1 MSTGAVSAIEA
12 RTDRLAGLLEEREL
26 DSLIVTNLV
35 NVRYL
40 TGFTGTNAACVVTR
54 EDRIFITDFR
64 YVERAEAEVRGYERV
79 RGERDLLS
87 DVAARLHGRTGFD
100 DVHTSVRTHGKLA
113 EAVGEGVELV
123 AAGGLVEDLREVKD
137 PGEVAAMREA
147 AALADGVY
155 EYIVERGLAGRTELA
170 VARDAERE
178 MRERGAEDP
187 SFPTIVAAG
196 AHGALPHAD
205 PRDVEIPRDT
215 LVVIDM
221 GARVDGYCSDCT
233 RTLATGSPGGQ
244 ALEVYELV
252 RRAQEESRAAV
263 RAGAGC
269 QAVDAVARDIIDAA
283 GHAEHFGHGLGHGV
297 GLEIH
302 EGPRLAKTAEGE
314 LRAGTTVTVEPGVYV
329 PGAFGVRIED
339 LVVVTD
345 DGCESLTGFP
355 KDLVSAG

>member
-1 MSTGAVSAIEA
+1 MSTRAVSAIEA
-12 RTDRLAGLLEEREL
+12 RTDRLVGLLEQRGL
-26 DSLIVTNLV
+26 DSLVVTNLV

-40 TGFTGTNAACVVTR
+40 TGFTGTNGACVVTR
-54 EDRIFITDFR
+54 DDRVFITDFR

-79 RGERDLLS
+79 RGERDLLA
-87 DVAARLHGRTGFD
+87 DAAALLRGRAGFD

-113 EAVGEGVELV
+113 ESIGEGVELV

-137 PGEVAAMREA
+137 EGEVAAMREA
-147 AALADGVY
+147 AGLADGVY
-155 EYIVERGLAGRTELA
+155 QYIVERGLAGRTELA

-196 AHGALPHAD
+196 PNGALPHHD

-233 RTLATGSPGGQ
+233 RTFATG
-244 ALEVYELV
+244 ALSDEAVGVYELV
-252 RRAQEESRAAV
+252 RRAQEEARVAV

-269 QAVDAVARDIIDAA
+269 REVDAVARDVIEAA
-283 GHAEHFGHGLGHGV
+283 GHGERFGHGLGHGV

-314 LRAGTTVTVEPGVYV
+314 LRAGAAVTVEPGVYL

-345 DGCESLTGFP
+345 DGCDVLTGFP
-355 KDLVSAG
+355 KDLVTAG